1 MLELRVFSNEFSPEL
16 TGTFDGLAR
25 IVFHKEKQMH
35 KYRLHFTGSIAA
47 MLFMFLSGCGKEAA
61 VAPAPTILSTNPV
74 NGATGIPIAQVV
86 AATFST
92 SMNPAT
98 FTAST
103 FTLTGP
109 SGAVTGGVTY
119 AASSSVASFTPAMG
133 LAYN

>member
-47 MLFMFLSGCGKEAA
+47 LLFMFVSGCCKEAA
-61 VAPAPTILSTNPV
+61 A
-74 NGATGIPIAQVV
+74 IPIPQVV
-86 AATFST
+86 AASFST

-103 FTLTGP
+103 FPLTGR

-119 AASSSVASFTPAMG
+119 AASSS
-133 LAYN
+133 